1 MHSTSH
7 FTLSPHPPLL
17 THTHTHTQLEKLIEK
32 NYYLHRSARDGYRSY
47 LHSYASHSLKAV
59 FNVEQLDL
67 VRVARAFGFTTPPS
81 VTLSILLCVC
91 VGGGGAPNL
100 YGN

>member
-1 MHSTSH
+1 M
-7 FTLSPHPPLL
+7 
-17 THTHTHTQLEKLIEK
+17 K

-47 LHSYASHSLKAV
+47 LHSYASHSLKVV
-59 FNVEQLDL
+59 FNVDQLDL

-91 VGGGGAPNL
+91 VCGGGSHLVCLTATLTTMYYNL
-100 YGN
+100 FGSVCSIIVLR